1 MKSTFAVLVEVLE
14 AIVEQCGLFLF
25 VAEEFASLL
34 VDLLKL
40 IARLL
45 FQLNLL
51 RPQLNIFQELLL
63 DANRLFILFC
73 AKEQKIRL
81 KKIEIRTKI
90 LLKKVLFTVDRHVV
104 RFFLLYN
111 FHGGLVSNYSLIK
124 RMMIRC

>member
-1 MKSTFAVLVEVLE
+1 MKSTFAVLVEVFE
-14 AIVEQCGLFLF
+14 AIVEELGLFLF

-40 IARLL
+40 IAGLL

-51 RPQLNIFQELLL
+51 RPQLNILQEFLL

-81 KKIEIRTKI
+81 KQIEIRTKI
-90 LLKKVLFTVDRHVV
+90 LLEKVLLAVDRHVV

-111 FHGGLVSNYSLIK
+111 FHGSLVSNYSLF
-124 RMMIRC
+124 